1 MEFLR
6 IFARLKPIIIYL
18 MLKNLLKPL
27 FCGMVLLSALPVPAQ
42 MKAPSLENLRI
53 NGMLMYDNDRS
64 EDVLGFYE
72 YTATAPVSRR
82 VLTLSPRNYLAGD
95 AVVVDGKLYT
105 YHLEVQYGYV
115 NSAFY
120 TVIDVATGSATKS
133 SNISYETSVAYSHY
147 ATSAALNPTDGK
159 VYCSGFEY
167 DAVAKTLTPTLK
179 IWNVAENT
187 KTAVGTMQAS
197 LAVMS
202 FDKDGNLYGVTA
214 SSSDSSDDGGRLVS
228 VDTATGSLTIVGD
241 TGVRPKF
248 DQSGVIS
255 PYDGRL
261 YWFANEPVPGAGA
274 NDAYSRLYAVDLA
287 TARAELIGD
296 MPNGD
301 EVVAAWIAEA
311 GNDDAPGVVG
321 DVAVDFTAP
330 SLSGKVNFTL
340 PSKSYSGAPLGGD
353 VEWTVSL
360 GDKVLASGK
369 GAAGSAVAADVAVDG
384 SGEYTFDVVAANASG
399 SSVVAQTSAYIGYG
413 LPEAVGEV
421 RFAVE
426 DGRHVVTWE
435 HVTALAKG
443 DYLEGGHANY
453 RVVRYPEGTVLHEN
467 LAENRF
473 EEAASEGALQST
485 YYEIT
490 AVNGDRS
497 AQAVKSNAVL
507 TGNSVALPF
516 EENFED
522 ASSLGLFTNNDG
534 NTWAYYSYSKV
545 VQIRQATSGTH
556 DDWLILPPARLEEG
570 LSYELKFNCYATLVS
585 YVNTLDI
592 AMGADAMTE
601 TLASGIEVTNTKAA
615 EMQEVSLVIKPKET
629 GTYRI
634 GIHIKSASHQGTFAI
649 KNILLSAGKS
659 TAVPAAPSVE
669 AAAAANG
676 ALGALLTITAPTQTA
691 GGAALEKPVTAF
703 EILRDGT
710 LVATVDAEE
719 GKTEYSYED
728 KTVAAAGM
736 YVYAVRAINAD
747 GAGETAEVSVYVGR
761 DVPLAPTGFTAI
773 DNFDGTVTL
782 NWDAPSATG
791 ANGGYVDVEHLVYT
805 VTNPDKSVAEG
816 IRGTSAE
823 ATIAKTGDQTE
834 VKYILGV
841 KYDDDAT
848 VNAAAVESNVLV
860 AGAPY
865 MLPFGESF
873 AGAAASTQIW
883 SKDAVKIEK
892 SYNLEFNFNADSDH
906 GGDGGGLK
914 IYSYENDA
922 AGRWISP
929 AIDLSQSVNPELSMW
944 VKMLSADVEFELQ
957 AQCEYGE
964 WQTVATVE
972 PSTEWTELRVSL
984 APYRGRFVRL
994 GLTGRFNKWY
1004 NALYMDDIAVS
1015 ESTSGIEGIV
1025 VSEGEAE
1032 VYNLQ
1037 GLRVSDTAAPGVYIV
1052 RKGAEVRKVIIR

>member
-1 MEFLR
+1 
-6 IFARLKPIIIYL
+6 
-18 MLKNLLKPL
+18 
-27 FCGMVLLSALPVPAQ
+27 MVLLSALPVPAQ

-105 YHLEVQYGYV
+105 YHLEIQYGYV

-147 ATSAALNPTDGK
+147 ATSAALNSTDGK

-167 DAVAKTLTPTLK
+167 DAAAKTLTPTLK

-202 FDKDGNLYGVTA
+202 FDKDGNLYGLTA

-261 YWFANEPVPGAGA
+261 YWFANEPVPGGGA

-330 SLSGKVNFTL
+330 SLSGKLNFTL
-340 PSKSYSGAPLGGD
+340 PSKSYSGATLGGD

-360 GDKVLASGK
+360 GDKVLATGK
-369 GAAGSAVAADVAVDG
+369 GAAGSAVAADVAVDS
-384 SGEYTFDVVAANASG
+384 SGEYTFDVVAVNASG

-426 DGRHVVTWE
+426 DGQHVVTWE

-507 TGNSVALPF
+507 TGSSVALPF
-516 EENFED
+516 EENFDD
-522 ASSLGLFTNNDG
+522 ASSLGLFTINDANNDG

-585 YVNTLDI
+585 YANILDI
-592 AMGADAMTE
+592 AMGTDAMTE
-601 TLASGIEVTNTKAA
+601 TLASDIEVTNTKAA
-615 EMQEVSLVIKPKET
+615 AMQEVSLVIKPKET

-634 GIHIKSASHQGTFAI
+634 GIHIKSASRQGTFAI
-649 KNILLSAGKS
+649 KNIHLSAGKS

-676 ALGALLTITAPTQTA
+676 ALGAVLTITAPTQTA

-761 DVPLAPTGFTAI
+761 DVPLAPTGFAAI

-823 ATIAKTGDQTE
+823 AAIAKTGAQTE

-865 MLPFGESF
+865 TLPFAESF

-922 AGRWISP
+922 VGRWISP

-957 AQCEYGE
+957 AQCEYGD

-994 GLTGRFNKWY
+994 GFTGRFNKWY
-1004 NALYMDDIAVS
+1004 NALYMDDIAVR

-1025 VSEGEAE
+1025 VSEGETE

>member
-1 MEFLR
+1 M
-6 IFARLKPIIIYL
+6 LKTNYIYL
-18 MLKNLLKPL
+18 MLKNILKPL
-27 FCGMVLLSALPVPAQ
+27 FYGMVLLSAAPAPAQ

-72 YTATAPVSRR
+72 YTATAPVTRR

-105 YHLEVQYGYV
+105 YHLEIQYGYV

-120 TVIDVATGSATKS
+120 TVVDVATGSATKS
-133 SNISYETSVAYSHY
+133 SNISYDTSVAYSHY
-147 ATSAALNPTDGK
+147 ATSAALNPKDGK

-167 DAVAKTLTPTLK
+167 NEADKTLTPTLK
-179 IWNVAENT
+179 IWNVTENS
-187 KTAVGTMQAS
+187 KTTVGTMQAS

-202 FDKDGNLYGVTA
+202 FDKDGNLYGVTS

-228 VDTATGSLTIVGD
+228 IDTATGALNLVGD

-261 YWFANEPVPGAGA
+261 YWFANEPVPGGGA

-287 TARAELIGD
+287 TAHAELIGD

-321 DVAVDFTAP
+321 AVTADFTAP

-340 PSKSYSGAPLGGD
+340 PSKSYSGAALDGD
-353 VEWTVSL
+353 IEWSVSL

-369 GAAGSAVAADVAVDG
+369 GAAGSAVAADVTVDG

-413 LPEAVGEV
+413 LPEAVGKV
-421 RFAVE
+421 LFAVE

-443 DYLEGGHANY
+443 DYLEGGHALY
-453 RVVRYPEGTVLHEN
+453 RVVRYPGGVVLHEN

-473 EEAASEGALQST
+473 EEAAPEGALQST

-497 AQAVKSNAVL
+497 ASAVKSNAIV
-507 TGNSVALPF
+507 TGSSVALPF
-516 EENFED
+516 EENFD
-522 ASSLGLFTNNDG
+522 DDSSLGLFTISDDNGDG
-534 NTWAYYSYSKV
+534 TTWAYYAYSKV
-545 VQIRQATSGTH
+545 MQIRQATSGTH

-585 YVNTLDI
+585 YVNILDV
-592 AMGADAMTE
+592 AMGEDGMSE
-601 TLASGIEVTNTKAA
+601 TIASGIEVTNTKAA
-615 EMQEVSLVIKPKET
+615 AMKEVSLVIKPKAT
-629 GTYRI
+629 GTYKI
-634 GIHIKSASHQGTFAI
+634 GIHIKSASRQGTFAI

-659 TAVPAAPSVE
+659 TAVPAAPAVE
-669 AAAAANG
+669 ATVAAEG
-676 ALGALLTITAPTQTA
+676 ALGAVLTITAPTQTA
-691 GGAALEKPVTAF
+691 GGAELEKPVTAF

-710 LVATVDAEE
+710 LVATVDAEA

-728 KTVAAAGM
+728 KTVAVAGM
-736 YVYAVRAINAD
+736 YVYAVRAVNAD
-747 GAGETAEVSVYVGR
+747 GAGELAEVSVYVGR
-761 DVPLAPTGFTAI
+761 DVPLAPTGFTAT
-773 DNFDGTVTL
+773 DNFDGTVALT
-782 NWDAPSATG
+782 WDAPSATG
-791 ANGGYVDVEHLVYT
+791 ANGGYVDVEHLVYA
-805 VTNPDKSVAEG
+805 VTNPDKSVTEG
-816 IRGTSAE
+816 LRGTSAE
-823 ATIAKTGDQTE
+823 ATIDKIGDQTE
-834 VKYILGV
+834 VKYTLAV
-841 KYDDDAT
+841 KYDDEASAK
-848 VNAAAVESNVLV
+848 VPAVESNALV

-865 MLPFGESF
+865 VLPFAESF
-873 AGAAASTQIW
+873 AGASARTQIW
-883 SKDAVKIEK
+883 SKDAVKVDK
-892 SYNLEFNFNADSDH
+892 SYNLEFSFNADSDH
-906 GGDGGGLK
+906 GGDGGGFK

-922 AGRWISP
+922 VGRWVSP
-929 AIDLSQSVNPELSMW
+929 ALDLSLSVNPELSMW
-944 VKMLSADVEFELQ
+944 VKMLSEDVEFELQ
-957 AQCEYGE
+957 AQTEYGE

-972 PSTEWTELRVSL
+972 PSTEWVELR
-984 APYRGRFVRL
+984 APLSSCRGRFVRL
-994 GLTGRFNKWY
+994 GFTGRFNKWY
-1004 NALYMDDIAVS
+1004 NALYMDDIAVR
-1015 ESTSGIEGIV
+1015 ESTSGIEGV
-1025 VSEGEAE
+1025 SVSEGEAE

-1037 GLRVSDTAAPGVYIV
+1037 GIRVSDTAAPGVYIV
-1052 RKGAEVRKVIIR
+1052 RKGADVRKVIIR